1 MILKAKLFGQ
11 VYEFKDVKDVLAKAN
26 ELKSGDQL
34 AGIAAETMQERI
46 AAKQCL
52 ANLTI
57 KDIYENPVAPYEEDS
72 VTRIIQD
79 GINFT
84 IYEEI
89 KNWTIAKLR
98 EFILDDH
105 VTGDQIRHISA
116 GLSSEVVAAVTKLM
130 SSLDLM
136 IGARKL
142 PIYRTC
148 VTTCGAPDRLSFRLA

>member
-11 VYEFKDVKDVLAKAN
+11 VYEFKDVKDVMNKAA

-46 AAKQCL
+46 AAKECL
-52 ANLTI
+52 AKLTV
-57 KDIYENPVAPYEEDS
+57 KDIYENPVCPYEEDD
-72 VTRIIQD
+72 VTRLIQAN
-79 GINFT
+79 INFS
-84 IYEEI
+84 IYDEI
-89 KNWTIAKLR
+89 KNWTMAQLR

-105 VTGDQIRHISA
+105 VTGDQIRRVSA
-116 GLSSEVVAAVTKLM
+116 GLNSECIASVTKLM

-142 PIYRTC
+142 PI
-148 VTTCGAPDRLSFRLA
+148 